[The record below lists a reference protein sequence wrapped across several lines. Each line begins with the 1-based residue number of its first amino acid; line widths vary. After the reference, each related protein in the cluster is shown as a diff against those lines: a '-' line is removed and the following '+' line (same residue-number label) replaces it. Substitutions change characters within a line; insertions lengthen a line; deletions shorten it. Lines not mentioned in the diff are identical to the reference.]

1 MLPRYT
7 KPFLREF
14 ADGGLD
20 LLDFQQDYLMGK
32 GVKVTFFA
40 PEPYALTVL
49 EAAAEAPTSG
59 PRLASL
65 PELFRSKALLSAR
78 RSRSRDYFDLHVLM
92 VRCGFTMSDYHSA
105 FERAGIPE
113 QAPIGLS
120 RLCAPTAVAADP
132 GYDTLAPDAPSR
144 EELVRFFVEQRDRF
158 ERSEA
163 ARAFRDRLRQKGT
176 GGANSVCSKCQQY
189 RYDPMV
195 FARLRAEWQVLRR
208 QRGLTGSVL
217 VGGSALA
224 LRLGHRLRGSGAG
237 SGYLQH
243 QRQEPWMGKLWQRRI
258 SRFVALS

>member
-1 MLPRYT
+1 MLKPDTEAVWEFLRQQPGLTGFVLVGGSALALLLAHRQSEDLDFVWPGPKLPRDRLEALRRASVAAGLAVA
-7 KPFLREF
+7 PHDNPIALREF

-163 ARAFRDRLRQKGT
+163 ARAFRD
-176 GGANSVCSKCQQY
+176 A
-189 RYDPMV
+189 
-195 FARLRAEWQVLRR
+195 LRR
-208 QRGLTGSVL
+208 K
-217 VGGSALA
+217 SA
-224 LRLGHRLRGSGAG
+224 GTSSSGA
-237 SGYLQH
+237 
-243 QRQEPWMGKLWQRRI
+243 
-258 SRFVALS
+258 AC